1 MGQQYCNQLK
11 CSVFYDDR
19 NIGIGYCRDMIE
31 SRKNY
36 TPRAGLARR
45 LRRHLRTGTLLACL
59 ALPGCM
65 LTGEQAKLA
74 GSAPSTATFEAVM
87 NAGEEKMQ
95 AGDFAAAASLFRN
108 AHSVNLESPEPLTK
122 LGLALSM
129 GGAPEEATEAFRS
142 ALQRAPKDVEARRGL
157 ANALLSLGEPS
168 LAIPHY
174 LAAVEAAPT
183 DYRAY
188 LGLGAAYD
196 MSGDHGAAKSTY
208 QSGLAQSG
216 DNIDLQHNLGL
227 SQFLAGEEE
236 EGIARLRKVVD
247 MKGASTQHRQT
258 LVMVLAL
265 AGHDAEARELAS
277 FDLDP
282 ASVDRNLDYFRTIR
296 GLQDPKRRLDSIR
309 AFMATG
315 YPPQS

>member
-1 MGQQYCNQLK
+1 MRTRMG
-11 CSVFYDDR
+11 
-19 NIGIGYCRDMIE
+19 
-31 SRKNY
+31 
-36 TPRAGLARR
+36 RR
-45 LRRHLRTGTLLACL
+45 LRWHLKAGTVFACL

-108 AHSVNLESPEPLTK
+108 AHSVNLEASEPLTK

-129 GGAPEEATEAFRS
+129 GGAPEEATEAFRA
-142 ALQRAPKDVEARRGL
+142 ALTRAPKDVEARRGL
-157 ANALLSLGEPS
+157 ANALLSIGEPS

-183 DYRAY
+183 DYRGY

-196 MSGDHGAAKSTY
+196 ITGDHQAAQSTY
-208 QSGLAQSG
+208 QAGLTQAG
-216 DNIDLQHNLGL
+216 DNIDLENNLGL
-227 SQFLAGEEE
+227 SEFLSGDEEK
-236 EGIARLRKVVD
+236 GIARLRNVVSTQ
-247 MKGASTQHRQT
+247 GVSTQHRQT

-265 AGHDAEARELAS
+265 AGREAEARELAT

-282 ASVDRNLDYFRTIR
+282 ASAERNLDYFRTIR
-296 GLQDPKRRLDSIR
+296 GLQDPKRRLESIR
-309 AFMATG
+309 AFMANG
-315 YPPQS
+315 RPPQS

>member
-1 MGQQYCNQLK
+1 MRTRLG
-11 CSVFYDDR
+11 
-19 NIGIGYCRDMIE
+19 
-31 SRKNY
+31 
-36 TPRAGLARR
+36 RR
-45 LRRHLRTGTLLACL
+45 LRWHLKAGTVLACL

-95 AGDFAAAASLFRN
+95 AGDYAAAASLFRN
-108 AHSVNLESPEPLTK
+108 AHSVNLEAPEPLAK
-122 LGLALSM
+122 LGLALSL
-129 GGAPEEATEAFRS
+129 GGAPEEATDAYRA
-142 ALQRAPKDVEARRGL
+142 ALTRAPKDVEARRGL
-157 ANALLSLGEPS
+157 ANALLSIGEPA

-196 MSGDHGAAKSTY
+196 MTGDHQAAQSTY
-208 QSGLAQSG
+208 QSGLAQAG

-227 SQFLAGEEE
+227 SQFLAGEEA
-236 EGIARLRKVVD
+236 EGIARLRKVASAP
-247 MKGASTQHRQT
+247 GASTQHRQT
-258 LVMVLAL
+258 LVMALAL
-265 AGHDAEARELAS
+265 SGQEAEARERAS

-282 ASVDRNLDYFRTIR
+282 ASVERNLEYFRTIR

-309 AFMATG
+309 AFMANG
-315 YPPQS
+315 QPPQS

>member
-1 MGQQYCNQLK
+1 MRTRLG
-11 CSVFYDDR
+11 
-19 NIGIGYCRDMIE
+19 
-31 SRKNY
+31 
-36 TPRAGLARR
+36 RR
-45 LRRHLRTGTLLACL
+45 LRWHLKAGTVLACL

-108 AHSVNLESPEPLTK
+108 AHSVNLEASEPLTK
-122 LGLALSM
+122 LGKALSL
-129 GGAPEEATEAFRS
+129 GGAPEEATEAFRA
-142 ALQRAPKDVEARRGL
+142 ALNRAPKDVEARRGL
-157 ANALLSLGEPS
+157 ANALLSIGEPA

-196 MSGDHGAAKSTY
+196 MTGDHLAAQSTY
-208 QSGLAQSG
+208 RAGLAQGG
-216 DNIDLQHNLGL
+216 DSLDLQHNLGL
-227 SQFLAGEEE
+227 SEFLSGAEED
-236 EGIARLRKVVD
+236 GIARLRTVVGSN
-247 MKGASTQHRQT
+247 GASPQHRQT

-265 AGHDAEARELAS
+265 AGQEAEAREIAS
-277 FDLDP
+277 FDMDP
-282 ASVDRNLDYFRTIR
+282 DAVERNLDYFRTIR

-309 AFMATG
+309 AFMANG
-315 YPPQS
+315 RPPAG

>member
-1 MGQQYCNQLK
+1 MRTRLG
-11 CSVFYDDR
+11 
-19 NIGIGYCRDMIE
+19 
-31 SRKNY
+31 
-36 TPRAGLARR
+36 RR
-45 LRRHLRTGTLLACL
+45 LRWHLKVGTVMACL

-95 AGDFAAAASLFRN
+95 EGDFAAAASLFRN
-108 AHSVNLESPEPLTK
+108 AHSVNLEAPEPLTK
-122 LGLALSM
+122 LGMALSL
-129 GGAPEEATEAFRS
+129 GGAPEEATEAFRA
-142 ALQRAPKDVEARRGL
+142 ALNRAPKDVEARRGL
-157 ANALLSLGEPS
+157 ANALLSIGEPA

-196 MSGDHGAAKSTY
+196 MTGDHLAAQSTY
-208 QSGLAQSG
+208 RAGLAQGG
-216 DNIDLQHNLGL
+216 DSLDLQHNLGL
-227 SQFLAGEEE
+227 SEFLAGSEEA
-236 EGIARLRKVVD
+236 GIARLRTVVGST
-247 MKGASTQHRQT
+247 GASPQHRQT

-265 AGHDAEARELAS
+265 AGQEDEAREIAS
-277 FDLDP
+277 FDMDP
-282 ASVDRNLDYFRTIR
+282 ASVERNLEYFRTIR

-309 AFMATG
+309 AFMANG
-315 YPPQS
+315 RPPQS

>member
-1 MGQQYCNQLK
+1 MRTRLG
-11 CSVFYDDR
+11 
-19 NIGIGYCRDMIE
+19 
-31 SRKNY
+31 
-36 TPRAGLARR
+36 RR
-45 LRRHLRTGTLLACL
+45 LRWHLRAGTVLACL

-74 GSAPSTATFEAVM
+74 GSAPSTATFDAVM
-87 NAGEEKMQ
+87 NAGEEKLQ

-129 GGAPEEATEAFRS
+129 GGAPEEATEAFRA
-142 ALQRAPKDVEARRGL
+142 ALNRAPKDVEARRGL
-157 ANALLSLGEPS
+157 ANALLSIGEPA

-196 MSGDHGAAKSTY
+196 MMGDHRAAQSTY
-208 QSGLAQSG
+208 QSGLAQADG
-216 DNIDLQHNLGL
+216 NLDLQHNLGL
-227 SQFLAGEEE
+227 SQFLSGAEE
-236 EGIARLRKVVD
+236 EGIARLRKVIALE
-247 MKGASTQHRQT
+247 GAAPQHRQT

-265 AGHDAEARELAS
+265 AGQEAEARELAS
-277 FDLDP
+277 FDMDP
-282 ASVDRNLDYFRTIR
+282 SSVERNLDYFRTIR

-315 YPPQS
+315 RPPQS